1 MSGWRRTSAWMIIVR
16 PLHEV
21 AGLLPVVVAVLLF
34 GRGDPNELWWGGA
47 VVVLLLLRGLVAWWR
62 TSYRVGEDLVE
73 LHTGLFGRRER
84 AVRRDRVRTVERT
97 ARFGHRIFGLAE
109 VHIGTGQQQDRLR
122 LDGLTAQEAE
132 RLRAELLRRPA
143 SAEESEPAAADG
155 EGEVLATL
163 DWRWLRFAPL
173 TLSGIASVLIGL
185 GVVTRVLNE
194 VDRGGAAYAAIA
206 EQLAAWGAQHSLVV
220 DAVAALAAVV
230 LLLLVVSLAGYALSW
245 AGYQLTRHERTLRVR
260 RGLLTTRAIT
270 IEEARL
276 RGLRLREELLLR
288 PARGARLTAITTGL
302 GRHSRGGL
310 LVPPAPTREV
320 QRVSAAIVREAEPPT
335 ARPLNRHPLVAL
347 RRRVV
352 RAVGAVLVLAAVAA
366 ALRLWAGWPDW
377 PWIAALCLVVPAALL
392 GLDRYRALGHAL
404 DGTWLVSRSGSVRRD
419 TDALRRD
426 GIIGWRLHRSFFQRR
441 RGLLTLEPTTAAPHE
456 HPKVVDIGEQ
466 DGIRLAEDAVPG
478 LLGHLVV
485 RERA

>member
-1 MSGWRRTSAWMIIVR
+1 MVVVR

-21 AGLLPVVVAVLLF
+21 VGLLPVLVAVVLF
-34 GRGDPNELWWGGA
+34 GRGDPKELWWGGGA
-47 VVVLLLLRGLVAWWR
+47 VVLLLLRGLVVWWR
-62 TSYRVGEDLVE
+62 TSYRVGGELVE
-73 LHTGLFGRRER
+73 LHTGLLGRRER
-84 AVRRDRVRTVERT
+84 ALRRDRVRTVERT

-143 SAEESEPAAADG
+143 GADEPDPVAAGG
-155 EGEVLATL
+155 EGDVLATL
-163 DWRWLRFAPL
+163 DWRWSRFAPL

-185 GVVTRVLNE
+185 GAVVRVLNE
-194 VDRGGAAYAAIA
+194 VGRGGSVYTAIA
-206 EQLAAWGAQHSLVV
+206 RQLGAWASRHSLVV
-220 DAVAALAAVV
+220 DAVTALAAVV
-230 LLLLVVSLAGYALSW
+230 LVVLVVSLAGYALSW
-245 AGYQLTRHERTLRVR
+245 GGYQLTRRERTLRVQ

-276 RGLRLREELLLR
+276 RGLRMREELLLR

-302 GRHSRGGL
+302 GRHSRGGF
-310 LVPPAPTREV
+310 LVPPAPVGEV
-320 QRVSAAIVREAEPPT
+320 QRVSAAIAGEAKSPT
-335 ARPLNRHPLVAL
+335 ARSLNRHPLVAL

-352 RAVGAVLVLAAVAA
+352 RAAGAVLVLAAVAA

-404 DGTWLVSRSGSVRRD
+404 DRTWLVSRSGSVRRD

-426 GIIGWRLHRSFFQRR
+426 GVIGWRLHRSFFQRR
-441 RGLLTLEPTTAAPHE
+441 CGLLTLEPTTAAPHE

-485 RERA
+485 RDRA